1 MLEIDGLEHKV
12 SSSNYYVTEIIKKNL
27 RIYFK
32 GYRRTL
38 SYYDWKESKTG
49 SVVYSNFIC
58 LSTVERQGQEV
69 GVGG

>member
-38 SYYDWKESKTG
+38 SYYD
-49 SVVYSNFIC
+49 
-58 LSTVERQGQEV
+58 
-69 GVGG
+69 